1 MPVTRRG
8 AASLLEQTVQRSDD
22 VMIGVPKG
30 TSVAPESVRRE
41 ARGGT
46 RHIPPEEAA
55 KELDALKRAQRSTAA
70 PIEDAVPGARAP
82 QDWAGYTEPGNW
94 FTGALD
100 RGGIGGMLAMGTI
113 GGTASLATGGE
124 FLQGAGVGIGFGYA
138 ARGIHRNM
146 TTQLGGKGSAMFGE
160 SGKLAQRAAS
170 EEGGFGGMMAGAA
183 LKMGPS
189 VQTIQ
194 ARHAMMAGAGLFGA
208 MGGGNRKN
216 NHRRGFN
223 AHRGNTF

>member
-1 MPVTRRG
+1 MPIQRRAGQNLVRQVVEHGEDIVISSSKGAGTG
-8 AASLLEQTVQRSDD
+8 AASNKRTIEYAQAGKDNY
-22 VMIGVPKG
+22 
-30 TSVAPESVRRE
+30 VAPSQ
-41 ARGGT
+41 AT
-46 RHIPPEEAA
+46 
-55 KELDALKRAQRSTAA
+55 KDARSTAA
-70 PIEDAVPGARAP
+70 PIEDAVAGAKAP

-100 RGGIGGMLAMGTI
+100 RGGIGGLLAMGTI